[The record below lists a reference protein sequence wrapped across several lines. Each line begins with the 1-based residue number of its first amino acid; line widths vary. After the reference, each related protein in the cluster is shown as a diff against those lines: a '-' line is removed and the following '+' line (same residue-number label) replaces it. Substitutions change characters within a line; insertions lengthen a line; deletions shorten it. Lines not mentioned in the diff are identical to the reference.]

1 MQNSTSTY
9 VPATIGHHHDGTDKF
24 EQPHNLAQPETD
36 AVLQNIVVYISGFV
50 VRKTV
55 TKPACITCKSSL
67 VTETSDSPS
76 YFFLKFKSHGGLVL
90 PAKGVVD
97 VNLFVESYLRQMS
110 DIHKVSRQVNSA
122 NFQSAVVQEF
132 KEKDIFHLEDH
143 IHETQDC
150 DNNHHIDMIKLVCQT
165 YYDLR
170 QHHICRLH
178 NASLHS
184 KQL

>member
-1 MQNSTSTY
+1 M
-9 VPATIGHHHDGTDKF
+9 
-24 EQPHNLAQPETD
+24 D
-36 AVLQNIVVYISGFV
+36 AALQNIVVYISGFV
-50 VRKTV
+50 VRKIV
-55 TKPACITCKSSL
+55 TKLACITCKSSL

-76 YFFLKFKSHGGLVL
+76 YFFLKFKCHGGLVL
-90 PAKGVVD
+90 PAQGVVD

-110 DIHKVSRQVNSA
+110 DIHKVSHQVNSA
-122 NFQSAVVQEF
+122 NVQSAVVQEF

-170 QHHICRLH
+170 QHNICRLH